1 VPNFFV
7 ILSAAKNFNL
17 YEVAMIVPGF
27 RFAAAAAGIK
37 KPGELDLAL
46 MVADAP
52 AAAAGVFTCNR
63 VKAAPVLISRE
74 RLRAGRAQAILVN
87 AGNANACTG
96 PEGMATARDTCRR
109 AAELLKIPER
119 LVLPASTGVIGAP
132 LPEDRI
138 TQALPQLV
146 SGLNSDGLGEAA
158 RAIMTTDT
166 RPKASLVKGII
177 GGREFTLAGIA
188 KGSGMIHPDMATLLV
203 FIFTDA
209 AATPKVLKTLLRRAL
224 PVSFNRVTVDGDTST
239 NDTILW
245 LAGGKAGNA
254 LIEEDS
260 GSEMTALGEAL
271 NQVMGE
277 LAWQVVADGEGARH
291 AYKVLVQ
298 GAATPA
304 EAKKAAQTVA
314 LSPLVKTAMAG
325 EDVNWGRI
333 MAALGRAGARFDPER
348 VEIAFGDCLVVQN
361 GRGLGPVAEAAA
373 QQVIKS
379 GAFMITITLHAGDFA
394 DYYDTC
400 DFTEDYIRIN
410 ASYRS

>member
-1 VPNFFV
+1 
-7 ILSAAKNFNL
+7 
-17 YEVAMIVPGF
+17 MIVPGF
-27 RFAAAAAGIK
+27 RFAAIAAGIK
-37 KPGELDLAL
+37 KPGVLDLAL

-52 AAAAGVFTCNR
+52 AAAAGVFTRNR
-63 VKAAPVLISRE
+63 VKAAPVLVSRE
-74 RLRAGRAQAILVN
+74 RLRQGSAQAILVN

-96 PEGMATARDTCRR
+96 SQGMATARDTCRR
-109 AAELLKIPER
+109 AAELLNIPDR
-119 LVLPASTGVIGAP
+119 LVLPASTGVIGVP
-132 LPEDRI
+132 LPGDRL

-146 SGLNSDGLGEAA
+146 AGLSPDGLGEAA

-166 RPKASLVKGII
+166 RPKASLVKGMID
-177 GGREFTLAGIA
+177 RQEFTLAGIA
-188 KGSGMIHPDMATLLV
+188 KGSGMIHPDLATLLV
-203 FIFTDA
+203 FLFTDA
-209 AATPKVLKTLLRRAL
+209 AASPRILKTLLRQAL
-224 PVSFNRVTVDGDTST
+224 PLSFNRITVDGDTST
-239 NDTILW
+239 NDTILL
-245 LAGGKAGNA
+245 LASGRAGNA
-254 LIEEDS
+254 RIEAA
-260 GSEMTALGEAL
+260 GPAMTALGEAL

-304 EAKKAAQTVA
+304 EAQKAARTVA

-333 MAALGRAGARFDPER
+333 MAALGRAGARFDPDR
-348 VEIAFGDCLVVQN
+348 VEIAFGDCVVAHN
-361 GRGLGPVAEAAA
+361 GRGLGPDAETAA

-379 GAFMITITLHAGDFA
+379 GAFTVTIHLHAGDFT

-410 ASYRS
+410 ADYRS

>member
-1 VPNFFV
+1 
-7 ILSAAKNFNL
+7 
-17 YEVAMIVPGF
+17 MIVPGF

-37 KPGELDLAL
+37 KPEELDLAL
-46 MVADAP
+46 LVADAP
-52 AAAAGVFTCNR
+52 AAAAGVFTKNR
-63 VKAAPVLISRE
+63 VKAAPVLVSRR

-87 AGNANACTG
+87 AGNANACNG
-96 PEGMATARDTCRR
+96 PAGLATARDTCRR

-132 LPEDRI
+132 LPGDRL
-138 TQALPQLV
+138 TRALPDLV
-146 SGLNSDGLGEAA
+146 AGLNPDALGEAA

-166 RPKASLVKGII
+166 RPKASLVRGII
-177 GGREFTLAGIA
+177 GGWQFTLAGIA
-188 KGSGMIHPDMATLLV
+188 KGSGMIHPDLATLLV

-209 AATPKVLKTLLRRAL
+209 AATPKVLQTLLRRAL

-239 NDTILW
+239 NDTILL

-254 LIEEDS
+254 LIEDS

-271 NQVMGE
+271 NQVMAE

-291 AYKVLVQ
+291 AYKVIVQ

-304 EAKKAAQTVA
+304 EARKAAQTVA

-333 MAALGRAGARFDPER
+333 MAALGRAGARFDPEQ
-348 VEIAFGDCLVVQN
+348 VEIAFGDFVVVQN
-361 GRGLGPVAEAAA
+361 GRGVGPAAEAAA
-373 QQVIKS
+373 QQVIRF
-379 GAFMITITLHAGDFA
+379 GAFTMTITLHAGDFA

>member
-1 VPNFFV
+1 
-7 ILSAAKNFNL
+7 
-17 YEVAMIVPGF
+17 MIIPGF
-27 RFAAAAAGIK
+27 RFAATAAGIK
-37 KPGELDLAL
+37 KPGVPDLSL
-46 MVADAP
+46 MVADTP
-52 AAAAGVFTCNR
+52 AAAAGVFTTNR

-74 RLRAGRAQAILVN
+74 RLRGGRAQAILVN

-96 PEGMATARDTCRR
+96 AAGLAAARETCRR
-109 AAELLKIPER
+109 AAELLNIPER

-132 LPEDRI
+132 LPGDRI
-138 TQALPQLV
+138 SKALPQLV
-146 SGLNSDGLGEAA
+146 AGLNPDGLGEAA

-166 RPKASLVKGII
+166 RPKASLVQGKI
-177 GGREFTLAGIA
+177 GGRDFTLAGIG
-188 KGSGMIHPDMATLLV
+188 KGAGMIHPELATLLV

-209 AATPKVLKTLLRRAL
+209 AASPKILKKLLRQSL
-224 PVSFNRVTVDGDTST
+224 TKNFNRITVDGDTST
-239 NDTILW
+239 NDTILL
-245 LAGGKAGNA
+245 LASGLAGNA
-254 LIEEDS
+254 PIEAV
-260 GSEMTALGEAL
+260 GPAMTALGEAL

-291 AYKVLVQ
+291 VYRVEVQ

-304 EAKKAAQTVA
+304 EAKKAALTVA
-314 LSPLVKTAMAG
+314 TSPLVKTAMAG

-348 VEIAFGDCLVVQN
+348 VEIAFGDHRVVQN
-361 GRGLGPVAEAAA
+361 GRGLGPEAEAAA

-379 GAFMITITLHAGDFA
+379 GAFTVSIHLNNGVCT

-410 ASYRS
+410 ADYRS